1 MQLDVYMG
9 HRLVGWL
16 NYDNTANQFGFTY
29 DPDWLLADDT
39 FSLAPSLP
47 MRVANKPTAEAHS
60 RAVRTF
66 FENLL
71 PEGKALDDAAAT
83 YRVSKTSVAGLLAVL
98 GNETAGALR
107 ILPSTVKPE
116 LDKSEVA
123 LRPLPWEEL
132 SERIRGRAQLPF
144 SVWDHK
150 VRLSI
155 AGFQDK
161 LAVYQEAPGIWFLAN
176 GAYVAST
183 HILKPEPSNPRLA
196 GLTSNE
202 FFCMRLA
209 KAIGLPVAPVQLF
222 HVPEPVLL
230 ITRFDRRA
238 SNGTVQRLPA
248 IDGCQALG
256 LPVGSKYERPFGNSK
271 DVRDIRTGASLPQLF
286 KMQSVAA
293 RPALEAL
300 ALLRWTIFQV
310 LIGNTDAHA
319 KNLTFLCGP
328 GGLSLAPAYDL
339 VAGLLYAD
347 DVVDDTYAMA
357 IGDAFRPEDLSAYEW
372 ATFSHYANLKPL
384 LVQRELAGM
393 AQKVL
398 TALPKVEA
406 EVTGEGASPEI
417 VGQIALQVRTEGARQ
432 VEQAKAIPAMAALD
446 HSGVN

>member
-1 MQLDVYMG
+1 MQLDVYIG

-16 NYDNTANQFGFTY
+16 SYDNVANQFDFTY
-29 DPDWLLADDT
+29 AQDWRDADDA

-47 MRVANKPTAEAHS
+47 MREANEQTAESRS
-60 RAVRTF
+60 RAVRAF

-83 YRVSKTSVAGLLAVL
+83 YSVSKTSVAGLLAVL

-107 ILPSTVKPE
+107 ILPPTFKAE
-116 LDKSEVA
+116 TDTSEVA

-132 SERIRGRAQLPF
+132 SERIRERAQLPF
-144 SVWDHK
+144 SVWDRK

-161 LAVYQEAPGIWFLAN
+161 LAVYQETPGRWFLAN
-176 GAYVAST
+176 GGHLAST
-183 HILKPEPSNPRLA
+183 HILKPEPVNPRLA

-209 KAIGLPVAPVQLF
+209 KAVGLPVADVQLF
-222 HVPEPVLL
+222 HIPEPILL
-230 ITRFDRRA
+230 VTRFDRRA
-238 SNGTVQRLPA
+238 GNGTVQRLPA

-271 DVRDIRTGASLPQLF
+271 DVRDIRTGASLQQLF
-286 KMQSVAA
+286 KLQSTSA
-293 RPALEAL
+293 RPALERL
-300 ALLRWTIFQV
+300 ALLRWAIFQV

-328 GGLSLAPAYDL
+328 GGLSLAPTYDL

-347 DVVDDTYAMA
+347 DPVDDTYAMA
-357 IGDAFRPEDLSAYEW
+357 IGDAFRPVDLSAYEW
-372 ATFSHYANLKPL
+372 ATFCHYAKLKPL
-384 LVQRELAGM
+384 LVQRELTRM
-393 AQKVL
+393 AQKAVN
-398 TALPKVEA
+398 ALPEA
-406 EVTGEGASPEI
+406 WAEASAEGASAAV
-417 VGQIALQVRTEGARQ
+417 VGQIESQVRAESARQ
-432 VEQAKAIPAMAALD
+432 IEMAKSIPEMAALD
-446 HSGVN
+446 PFGED